1 MRLSAN
7 NMGAPDPTTYAA
19 QPIEAPPQSMES
31 NKRKRKS
38 TRTTITEG
46 SPDDEVI
53 FLGKNA
59 KGTAMSKS
67 LSDEYEL
74 EEGNPQKVKKT
85 KKSPRNTDEEK
96 RLRKSVSQ

>member
-19 QPIEAPPQSMES
+19 QPIEAPPQSLES

-46 SPDDEVI
+46 SPNNKVI
-53 FLGKNA
+53 FLRKNA
-59 KGTAMSKS
+59 KSTAILKS
-67 LSDEYEL
+67 LSDKYKL
-74 EEGNPQKVKKT
+74 EEGN
-85 KKSPRNTDEEK
+85 
-96 RLRKSVSQ
+96 L

>member
-1 MRLSAN
+1 
-7 NMGAPDPTTYAA
+7 
-19 QPIEAPPQSMES
+19 MES

-53 FLGKNA
+53 FLRKNA
-59 KGTAMSKS
+59 KGTAMLKS
-67 LSDEYEL
+67 LSDKYEL

>member
-1 MRLSAN
+1 
-7 NMGAPDPTTYAA
+7 
-19 QPIEAPPQSMES
+19 MES

-53 FLGKNA
+53 FLEKSA

-74 EEGNPQKVKKT
+74 GEGNPQKVKKT